1 MKCQAAVLRGVGQDW
16 EVCEI
21 ELDPPHSGEV
31 VVQMAVAGICHSDE
45 HLITGD
51 MVPPPEMVELMAAAG
66 VASPDWF
73 PLLGGHEGA
82 GSARR
87 YPPSRRG
94 FSSAGIPI

>member
-1 MKCQAAVLRGVGQDW
+1 MKAQAAVLRGVGQDW

-31 VVQMAVAGICHSDE
+31 LVRMAVAGICHSDE

-51 MVPPPEMVELMAAAG
+51 MVAPPEMIEMMAAAC
-66 VASPDWF
+66 VPIPDWF

-82 GSARR
+82 ASLKTSVPG
-87 YPPSRRG
+87 
-94 FSSAGIPI
+94 

>member
-1 MKCQAAVLRGVGQDW
+1 MSWTLRIPAKSW
-16 EVCEI
+16 FRWRS
-21 ELDPPHSGEV
+21 P
-31 VVQMAVAGICHSDE
+31 GICHSDE
-45 HLITGD
+45 HLINGD